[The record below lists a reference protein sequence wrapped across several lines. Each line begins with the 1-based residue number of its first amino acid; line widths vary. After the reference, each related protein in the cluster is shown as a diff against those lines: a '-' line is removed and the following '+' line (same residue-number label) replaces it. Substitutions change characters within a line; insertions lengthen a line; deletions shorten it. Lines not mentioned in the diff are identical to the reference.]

1 MWVRLLPEWAPNRSR
16 PQRNVYHRFTV
27 DRHLLEAS
35 AEAARLTQRVARPDL
50 LVVGALL
57 HDVGKGYPG
66 DHTEVGM
73 RLVGPM
79 VQRCGFSADDAETVA
94 RLVEHHLLLP
104 DVATRRDLEDEQ
116 TLSAVAESV
125 RTVEFLELLAALT
138 EADSLA
144 TGPTAWGG
152 WKAQLV
158 ETLTEA
164 TAHYMS
170 GERPTA
176 TRRSILTDRL
186 ESLMSAG
193 EMHVEGEGDRLTVIA
208 PDQAGLFSRAAG
220 ALALRG
226 LDVLQADAYSS
237 EAGMALAIFRVA
249 MPDVPIDWH
258 RLTHDVKRAVK
269 GYLAIDARIAERAR
283 VYRRR
288 SALAAESA
296 ETQVLFDT
304 ESATDA
310 TIVEVRTE
318 DHIGVL
324 YQVTR
329 ILAEMGLDIRYA
341 KIQTLAHE
349 VVDSFYVAGPDGP
362 ILDHLHQRELELAL
376 RHGLSLSQSPL

>member
-1 MWVRLLPEWAPNRSR
+1 
-16 PQRNVYHRFTV
+16 
-27 DRHLLEAS
+27 
-35 AEAARLTQRVARPDL
+35 
-50 LVVGALL
+50 
-57 HDVGKGYPG
+57 
-66 DHTEVGM
+66 
-73 RLVGPM
+73 
-79 VQRCGFSADDAETVA
+79 
-94 RLVEHHLLLP
+94 
-104 DVATRRDLEDEQ
+104 
-116 TLSAVAESV
+116 
-125 RTVEFLELLAALT
+125 
-138 EADSLA
+138 
-144 TGPTAWGG
+144 
-152 WKAQLV
+152 
-158 ETLTEA
+158 
-164 TAHYMS
+164 
-170 GERPTA
+170 
-176 TRRSILTDRL
+176 
-186 ESLMSAG
+186 
-193 EMHVEGEGDRLTVIA
+193 
-208 PDQAGLFSRAAG
+208 
-220 ALALRG
+220 
-226 LDVLQADAYSS
+226 
-237 EAGMALAIFRVA
+237 MALAIFRVA

-329 ILAEMGLDIRYA
+329 ILAEMSLDIRYA

-362 ILDHLHQRELELAL
+362 ILDHLHQREIELAL